1 MRVCTDCKIE
11 KPFSEF
17 HKSKYK
23 ILKSSR
29 RFYYRLKCKD
39 CDDYLETNRER
50 QREYRKNNPDAHRE
64 AVRKYRENNLEK
76 IKERNKKY
84 RQTQEYKE
92 SREKYTQTQE
102 YKEIKR
108 KSAHKYRTNK
118 LKKDPLFKFSKNIRC
133 LISLSL
139 LGKGHSKN
147 GTKTTEILGCTVEE
161 CKNHIEKQFKK
172 GMNWKNHGKWH
183 IDHIVPVDLGKT
195 RDELILLNHYS
206 NFQPLWSSDN
216 ISKSNKII
224 PEMITPEL
232 QGKYK
237 KILKRAQTPRLLFY

>member
-29 RFYYRLKCKD
+29 HFYYRLKCKD
-39 CDDYLETNRER
+39 CDNHLERNREAAR
-50 QREYRKNNPDAHRE
+50 KYREKNPDAHRE

-76 IKERNKKY
+76 VKECNKKY

-102 YKEIKR
+102 YKKTR
-108 KSAHKYRTNK
+108 RNSNHKYVTKR
-118 LKKDPLFKFSKNIRC
+118 LKKDPLFKFSQNIRS
-133 LISLSL
+133 LIRNGLI
-139 LGKGHSKN
+139 GKGHSKN

-183 IDHIVPVDLGKT
+183 IDHIIPLDLGKT

-216 ISKSNKII
+216 MSKSNEII
-224 PEMITPEL
+224 PEMITSEL
-232 QGKYK
+232 QAKYK
-237 KILKRAQTPRLLFY
+237 KILKRAHCV